1 MSNFNKLVDS
11 LLMELANVAGGIQSV
26 TGPVTSGNGGGRF
39 GVQDDVAY
47 NQNDARLAI
56 PLGTKNPYIKDLKG
70 KKKPSKKTV
79 KVPVQR
85 RAGIY
90 LPGM

>member
-1 MSNFNKLVDS
+1 
-11 LLMELANVAGGIQSV
+11 MELANVAGGAQSV

-39 GVQDDVAY
+39 GVQDDAAY
-47 NQNDARLAI
+47 NPNDARLAI
-56 PLGTKNPYIKDLKG
+56 PLGTKNPYIKDIKG
-70 KKKPSKKTV
+70 KRKPNKRPI

-85 RAGIY
+85 RGGIY